1 MTDDMIERV
10 ARAIYWAEIGAQ
22 KANKSKKAQYEAMAR
37 AAIAAMPI
45 RDLVELLQ
53 TLIDNDPSE
62 PISDAGHT
70 VLDGWRARAKV
81 VIKAMEHELLD
92 TRLRNVLR

>member
-10 ARAIYWAEIGAQ
+10 ARVLRETLWTHGCQLSKEI
-22 KANKSKKAQYEAMAR
+22 NEELAR
-37 AAIAAMPI
+37 AAIKAMPI
-45 RDLVELLQ
+45 RELVDLVQ